1 MKNKQK
7 KNTHTH
13 AGNFSPVSTLKKFMS
28 LDFVFPFLN
37 IYS

>member
-1 MKNKQK
+1 MKKK
-7 KNTHTH
+7 KNAHT
-13 AGNFSPVSTLKKFMS
+13 GKFSPVSTLKKFTS